1 MGISEILILVL
12 LLFSIIAVIMLI
24 ITLKKLGD
32 FTEKISGDITEI
44 KNEVIPAIQKLDK
57 TLENTSEITG
67 RLEKRS
73 AEIDEQIAGIRERIS
88 SFSSGM
94 SLGSGSQNPIS
105 QLVSNLKAISQGIS
119 TFWSAFRK

>member
-88 SFSSGM
+88 SFGNGI